1 MASKANL
8 VFLLVLSIY
17 ATNHGDCAHH
27 HAAVPSPAAS
37 VDCST
42 LVLNMADCLSFVQA
56 GSTVTKP
63 QGSCCSGLKTVL
75 KADAECLCEAFR
87 SSASLGVTLNVTK
100 AQTLPSLCK
109 VSAPSATNCAL
120 SLSPA
125 GAPTIG
131 SGLSPTAAA
140 APTDSVAA
148 NEQAPAPAPGISV
161 LQAKSAIA
169 LREKAAA
176 ASRLRVLLQL
186 RLCSVAAVIENRRL
200 LLLPLRLC
208 SDSASGGVA
217 SM

>member
-87 SSASLGVTLNVTK
+87 RSASLGVTLNVTK

-109 VSAPSATNCAL
+109 VSAPSTTNCAL

-148 NEQAPAPAPGISV
+148 NEQAPAPAPGISGSSMTFNSLGPLCIGLV
-161 LQAKSAIA
+161 LAIF
-169 LREKAAA
+169 
-176 ASRLRVLLQL
+176 
-186 RLCSVAAVIENRRL
+186 
-200 LLLPLRLC
+200 
-208 SDSASGGVA
+208 SGF
-217 SM
+217 

>member
-148 NEQAPAPAPGISV
+148 NEQAPAPAPGISGSSMTFNSLGSLFIGLV
-161 LQAKSAIA
+161 LAIF
-169 LREKAAA
+169 
-176 ASRLRVLLQL
+176 
-186 RLCSVAAVIENRRL
+186 
-200 LLLPLRLC
+200 
-208 SDSASGGVA
+208 SGF
-217 SM
+217 

>member
-1 MASKANL
+1 MHDTFANILESIYIAPTSVLTCHVTLPFLKVQHFWKILFLLFIQTASPTFLISILASNQMASKANL

-87 SSASLGVTLNVTK
+87 RSASLGVTLNVTK

-109 VSAPSATNCAL
+109 VSAPSTTNCACEYMIWRIYMPGYL
-120 SLSPA
+120 L
-125 GAPTIG
+125 
-131 SGLSPTAAA
+131 
-140 APTDSVAA
+140 DS
-148 NEQAPAPAPGISV
+148 ELFFLGI
-161 LQAKSAIA
+161 IA
-169 LREKAAA
+169 FIR
-176 ASRLRVLLQL
+176 
-186 RLCSVAAVIENRRL
+186 N
-200 LLLPLRLC
+200 
-208 SDSASGGVA
+208 
-217 SM
+217 